1 MASDSSMDIVSQFD
15 LQELRNAVDQAKR
28 EISVR
33 YDLKDLRIEIELTDE
48 LIKITAPSEMSLD
61 TAWDI
66 VLQKL
71 INRKLS
77 PKILKKGEV
86 EKIGGS
92 QVKLEIKL
100 IKTLD
105 QENAKAISKL
115 IRDKCPKVKPSIQ
128 GDAVRVT
135 SKSRDE
141 LQGVIT
147 MLRSEKSLELPLDF
161 TNYR

>member
-115 IRDKCPKVKPSIQ
+115 IRDKCPKTKPSIQ

-141 LQGVIT
+141 LQAVIT